1 MSTRFQIR
9 EYYSLY
15 IPVIGNMTQEQISR
29 VFWENCIG
37 IVSRV
42 DYFKNSSGALCAFVH
57 FESVNNNDIVDTI
70 SNEMHRRGSYQLWFN
85 DCEYLILRPMTCKK
99 IPETNLNIH
108 QIATRLEEKDEHIL
122 GLQNASNDD
131 KNKIALL
138 EGHVAA
144 LQYNSA
150 RDQRRIKNLEF
161 QLHRLGDLVLEQRH
175 RIADCNNRDAEME
188 KMVTSLV
195 GPRWTED
202 DEIDAKSNVFVSC
215 NESKF
220 DDDVS
225 ESEIDLHGIM

>member
-1 MSTRFQIR
+1 MSTRYQVS
-9 EYYSLY
+9 ENYSLY
-15 IPVIGNMTQEQISR
+15 IPAIGNMTQEQISR
-29 VFWENCIG
+29 VFWEKCVG

-42 DYFKNSSGALCAFVH
+42 DYFQNASGMLCAFVH
-57 FESVNNNDIVDTI
+57 FESVNNNSIVDTI
-70 SNEMHRRGSYQLWFN
+70 SNEILSHGSYKLWFN
-85 DCEYLILRPMTCKK
+85 DCEYLILRKMTCKK
-99 IPETNLNIH
+99 ITETHLNIH
-108 QIATRLEEKDEHIL
+108 QIAEKLEENDACIL
-122 GLQNASNDD
+122 ELQNASNDD

-144 LQYNSA
+144 LQYNTR

-161 QLHRLGDLVLEQRH
+161 QLHRLGDLVLEQS
-175 RIADCNNRDAEME
+175 NNRDEEME

-220 DDDVS
+220 DDDGS
-225 ESEIDLHGIM
+225 EYEIDLHGIM

>member
-1 MSTRFQIR
+1 MSTRYQVS
-9 EYYSLY
+9 ENYSLY
-15 IPVIGNMTQEQISR
+15 IPAIGNMTQEQISR
-29 VFWENCIG
+29 VFWEKCVG

-42 DYFKNSSGALCAFVH
+42 DYFQNASGMLRAFVH
-57 FESVNNNDIVDTI
+57 FESVNDNEIVDTI
-70 SNEMHRRGSYQLWFN
+70 YNEILSHGSYKLWFN
-85 DCEYLILRPMTCKK
+85 DCEYLILRKMTCKK
-99 IPETNLNIH
+99 ITETHLNIH
-108 QIATRLEEKDEHIL
+108 QIAEKLEENDACIL
-122 GLQNASNDD
+122 ELQNASNDD

-144 LQYNSA
+144 LQYNTR

-161 QLHRLGDLVLEQRH
+161 QLHRLGDLVLEQS
-175 RIADCNNRDAEME
+175 NNRDEEME

-220 DDDVS
+220 DDDGS
-225 ESEIDLHGIM
+225 EYEFDLHGIM